1 MSTKKIGANE
11 RAQLQPGDIVVAPLD
26 PVMGSETAKRRPL
39 IVVSAQAL
47 NAVSRT
53 VTVVPLTSGK
63 GAIMRLFPYL
73 ESSQTDCGKQ
83 GSAAITQMTSLD
95 LVARDAELV
104 GSVIDP
110 DFMDKLKLRMAAMFE
125 ITLDTLDR

>member
-39 IVVSAQAL
+39 IVVSVQAI
-47 NAVSRT
+47 NERSRT
-53 VTVVPLTSGK
+53 VIVVPLTTGN
-63 GAIMRLFPYL
+63 GPIMRLFPHL
-73 ESSQTDCGKQ
+73 DAGQTDCGIY
-83 GSAAITQMTSLD
+83 GTAAITQMTSLD
-95 LVARDAELV
+95 LPARGAELV

-110 DFMDKLKLRMAAMFE
+110 DFMDDLKLRIAAILG